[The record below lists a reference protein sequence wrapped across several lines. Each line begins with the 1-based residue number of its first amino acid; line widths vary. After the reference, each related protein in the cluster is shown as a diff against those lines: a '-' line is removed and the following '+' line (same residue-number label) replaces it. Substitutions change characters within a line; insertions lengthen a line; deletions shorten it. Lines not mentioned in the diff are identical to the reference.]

1 MKLSYRLRV
10 ALLLCLSWLPLSCLG
25 QEQADQATTAVVHV
39 RVDTAYDDSTQ
50 SLLLLDT
57 LAQYAPVRL
66 IPVAAG
72 DTLDALFVREYG
84 FGVSDLPKSY
94 ALLLRFILQKNHLS
108 RPEDLR
114 PGSLIIPAI
123 PKRAWMRFGR
133 GNPMNY
139 VANMTVFQAAT
150 ANVASASANR
160 RPAQAAVGIAEAEP
174 SDVAYN
180 QSVPSE
186 EHRFTAP
193 YELLAFQMPLKAAG
207 QLVESTAFRPGTVT
221 AGTFPMP
228 VKLASENTCDTEA
241 VSRDHQTLTPQQ
253 KGRLSQLL
261 KEQTQR
267 SPVVFILDTGWPSFA
282 AYQESR
288 NALYEVLDK
297 VWRGKF
303 GVPFTKSGAQRTI
316 PVAHHEHCRCIER
329 ALKELRA
336 LDQDVEPDKRIKVI
350 YVPLTREQGAGTILT
365 DLLQTTNLLQ
375 RLEAENGN
383 LNANII
389 HGARTLADGLV
400 KRYFPRKWSG
410 EEVQT
415 DKSVLD
421 AVLLVGQAYA
431 KLSDTVFFVSESWT
445 VSHGGKYYVQYQTPE
460 FGMVASAAGND
471 GTTNLLDFA
480 QRSRSTK
487 DTLAII
493 NMTPDGIVSK
503 STRIEET
510 DIDIALAA
518 GFDGAVTDDITGTSF
533 SSPRVAWF
541 LAAGEAVRKKTLN
554 LDRWGVELQLQLKA
568 MRDPLA
574 THYQKLLFNPVRY
587 IEAQAQVQTGMPYSA
602 P

>member
-1 MKLSYRLRV
+1 MKLFFPLRV
-10 ALLLCLSWLPLSCLG
+10 LLLLYLWCLPPSCTG
-25 QEQADQATTAVVHV
+25 QQADPATTAVVHV
-39 RVDTAYDDSTQ
+39 RVNTAYDDSDQ

-94 ALLLRFILQKNHLS
+94 ALLLRFILTRNHLS

-133 GNPMNY
+133 SNPMNY
-139 VANMTVFQAAT
+139 VANMSIFQAAT

-160 RPAQAAVGIAEAEP
+160 RPAQAAVGFAETEP
-174 SDVAYN
+174 SDFAYN

-207 QLVESTAFRPGTVT
+207 KLVESTAFGPGTVT
-221 AGTFPMP
+221 AGTFPLP

-241 VSRDHQTLTPQQ
+241 ASRDHQTLTLQQ

-267 SPVVFILDTGWPSFA
+267 SPVVFILDTGWPNLSS
-282 AYQESR
+282 YQESR
-288 NALYEVLDK
+288 SALYEVLDK

-303 GVPFTKSGAQRTI
+303 GVPFPKAGAQRTI
-316 PVAHHEHCRCIER
+316 PAAHHQHCRCIER

-336 LDQDVEPDKRIKVI
+336 LDQDVEPDKRIKII
-350 YVPLTREQGAGTILT
+350 YVPLTREQGAGTILA
-365 DLLQTTNLLQ
+365 DLLQTSNLLQ
-375 RLEAENGN
+375 RLEAENGS
-383 LNANII
+383 LSPEII
-389 HGARTLADGLV
+389 RGARTWANDLV
-400 KRYFPRKWSG
+400 KRYFPRQWSG

-431 KLSDTVFFVSESWT
+431 RLSDKVFFASESWT

-460 FGMVASAAGND
+460 FGIVASAAGND

-480 QRSRSTK
+480 QRSASTK
-487 DTLAII
+487 DTMAII
-493 NMTPDGIVSK
+493 NMTAHGVVSQ
-503 STRIEET
+503 STRIGEP

-518 GFDGAVTDDITGTSF
+518 GFDGSVTDDISGTSF

-541 LAAGEAVRKKTLN
+541 LAAGEAVRKKNVN
-554 LDRWGVELQLQLKA
+554 LERWGIELHQQLRA
-568 MRDPLA
+568 MRDPKASL
-574 THYQKLLFNPVRY
+574 YQKLLFDPVRY
-587 IEAQAQVQTGMPYSA
+587 IEAQAQVQGR
-602 P
+602 